1 MLDYLY
7 FLRKKKNMK
16 DSLVVL
22 RKSTTFTQL
31 KAIKMESH
39 FSQESK
45 TEEAKESFANFQ
57 KIGKSLRIKMLK

>member
-1 MLDYLY
+1 
-7 FLRKKKNMK
+7 MK

-39 FSQESK
+39 FSKESK

-57 KIGKSLRIKMLK
+57 KIGNSLRIKMLK